1 MASFWLS
8 SPSSRMNKGTSAK
21 WSSIDRSGAG
31 SGPAAATCGADML
44 TGMGTE

>member
-21 WSSIDRSGAG
+21 WSSIERSGAG
-31 SGPAAATCGADML
+31 SGPAAAACGTDML
-44 TGMGTE
+44 TDMGME